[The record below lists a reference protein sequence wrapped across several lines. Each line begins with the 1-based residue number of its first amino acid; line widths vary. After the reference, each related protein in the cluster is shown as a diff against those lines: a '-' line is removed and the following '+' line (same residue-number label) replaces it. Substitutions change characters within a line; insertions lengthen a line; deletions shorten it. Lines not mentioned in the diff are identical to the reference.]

1 MAKCQV
7 CNKDIALP
15 FTCRY
20 CGGTFCAEHH
30 LPENHNCPGL
40 SRQKELWKELIMYEP
55 QKKNVMQVLKL
66 HSRSRRLRMR
76 LSNLLLG
83 TEFRRLLTAIFVIF
97 IVISGIDIFGL
108 FYGNLKPAFIL
119 VAIIL
124 GFVIHEL
131 AHKYVAI
138 RKGFFAEFMFDTRWA
153 LISLLTTFLP
163 FKLLATGYVAIIGN
177 VSPRDS
183 GKIAAAGPLM
193 NILISLISLSA
204 FQTLSLFYGFS
215 IVSAFLL
222 TVAYVNSYLAL
233 FNMLPIPPLDGSKVF
248 GWSMKNWAYLFIAS
262 VILLISSV
270 YI

>member
-7 CNKDIALP
+7 CGKDVALP

-40 SRQKELWKELIMYEP
+40 SRQKELWRELVIYEP
-55 QKKNVMQVLKL
+55 QKKSAAQVLKL
-66 HSRSRRLRMR
+66 HTRSKRLRRRLGD
-76 LSNLLLG
+76 LLLG
-83 TEFRRLLTAIFVIF
+83 TELRRMLTAILVIF
-97 IVISGIDIFGL
+97 IVISGVNIVSL
-108 FYGNLKPAFIL
+108 FYGDLKPAFIL

-138 RKGFFAEFMFDTRWA
+138 KRGFFAEFMFDSRWA

-177 VSPRDS
+177 VSSRDS
-183 GKIAAAGPLM
+183 GKIAAAGPLT
-193 NILISLISLSA
+193 NILISIISLSMY
-204 FQTLSLFYGFS
+204 QVLSLFYYIPII
-215 IVSAFLL
+215 IVFLN

-233 FNMLPIPPLDGSKVF
+233 FNLLPIPPLDGSKVL
-248 GWSMKNWAYLFIAS
+248 GWSMKNWAYLFIS
-262 VILLISSV
+262 SIILLLLSMRI
-270 YI
+270 